1 MIQVKE
7 MMQDNDLKNS
17 KSKDKGSRSRSQSMN
32 EQSHYKQD
40 KTKTRQSINVKS
52 HIFNVIGSTEEFEER
67 DLNIGGDSGT
77 LPLCNKCKF
86 HHYGPCTVMR
96 NAEGIGSSG
105 SDYCWSFAATNN
117 QRTHLLTNVGIKGIA
132 FERRGRLAKGGCKT
146 LDWLDFQGV
155 WNMLESVCYYLKLP
169 QELSRVHNTFHVSNL
184 KKCYSDDPLVVP
196 LEGFQ
201 VDNKLHFFEEP
212 VEIMD
217 REIMPPRKAPR
228 TRTTPATTTNTTSVT
243 NAQLQA
249 MIDQGVAAALATR
262 DANRSTNG
270 EDSHNS
276 GTGVRR
282 TERVARECT
291 YQDFMKCQPLFFKGT
306 EGVVKLTQWFER
318 METVFCISNCT
329 MENQIKF
336 STCTLLGVA
345 LTWWNSHV
353 RTVGH
358 DVAYAMTW
366 TDLKKKMTDKYYPR
380 SEIKKLEVEMFS
392 KESDKIEKYVGGLP
406 DMIHG
411 SVMASRPK
419 TMQDAIEMATELMDK
434 KISTP
439 TERQAENKRKLDN
452 NNQAQQQ
459 SPKRQN
465 VAQAYAAGTGT
476 EGADQQGPVRAR
488 VLKPTFSSKKGKPS
502 SLNRTNHTSSTTN
515 NQLRASSNASRG
527 KASSRR
533 ESCVQDVRGKI
544 HLRIIKEDHFRE
556 NNARGNLEMSRGQS
570 DFKIQNTLRNKM
582 LLMQAHVEW
591 CSTVM
596 KNKSCFVQENRFHCL
611 MDDVDDSPENDLAL
625 NVDHVFEADECDAFD
640 SFVDEDE
647 YHEVHEMQTDE
658 QHNYVV
664 DSDADY
670 TSNSNII
677 PYDQYMEDNEDHV
690 VQRNVSSV
698 RNDAL
703 MSILDEMH
711 EQGVQSRLVNDSVTS
726 ELARYK
732 ELVGEYEK
740 RAKFKLTD
748 RERKIDEQMRIII
761 SDRNRKE
768 IVLIKNLNFP
778 FSTNTP
784 FLLAVTIISQ
794 QTEEVTLLKK
804 WILNKG
810 RQFLEECLDIKKLK
824 DKMEDRL
831 YKQDQSVSNMFHM
844 LSKPKSFILKAQDDG
859 LGPIY
864 SSIGQFVILTLSCL
878 QKSILALFRDNKG
891 TDILKVVEAPI
902 CTQYRMMN
910 DKSSSNMLAVQSF
923 QVPKSWSFLM
933 KFEKDHLAHPD
944 NLEKQKVHP
953 PSKSENTKW
962 KFFIPSHG
970 SVTPLNNLRVNEPVP
985 SATEIN
991 AQVVPPGTSL
1001 STTIAQDAPS
1011 TSASSST
1018 SDTQHTSPTS
1028 RNAENPLTK
1037 TPNQSTIYQAKPT
1050 KKHFEAIKRVFR
1062 YLKGTINMGLWY
1074 PKDNAMSLKL
1084 MQMRIMR
1091 MSRSRRST
1099 SGMLIFLGDRL
1110 LAGHQRS
1117 KEYAISTTE
1126 AEYIAMSGCC
1136 AQILWMRSQ
1145 LKDYG
1150 FDFNKIPLYCD
1161 NKSAIALC
1169 CNNVQHS
1176 RSKHIDIRHHFI
1188 REQVENRVVELYFVE
1203 TNYQLADN
1211 SHSTKA

>member
-1 MIQVKE
+1 MGQMTSICDMIGQIIQKKE
-7 MMQDNDLKNS
+7 EEKRITEEQASKDRYWKIPICYDNDEDYTIAITPGLPTKEPDNS
-17 KSKDKGSRSRSQSMN
+17 LSMGDEHLDNDVLAIESENEFIKSSVEILVPIPSESEGVPEMCDVPFHDNSPPLEASKDQFKDFFESNDESTSSDDD
-32 EQSHYKQD
+32 SF
-40 KTKTRQSINVKS
+40 SIDDIDYVDASPPDAEIVSLEVVEIVDPKVGGVDDDILLTIKDDILREKLLNVNLLIAKIDALRDNPTPSSDVVIKS
-52 HIFNVIGSTEEFEER
+52 TSTFSNLFLEETNTFDNSIPESETFRFNLEE
-67 DLNIGGDSGT
+67 I
-77 LPLCNKCKF
+77 
-86 HHYGPCTVMR
+86 
-96 NAEGIGSSG
+96 SSG
-105 SDYCWSFAATNN
+105 SPTTRSDLSLPDYKAF
-117 QRTHLLTNVGIKGIA
+117 LLDNDHFKEKKEAPEVAIELAHIMSLPNLECFKFKIEPDLGDLTSIDLEIRKKFVLRPNMMYLL
-132 FERRGRLAKGGCKT
+132 RGYQISRIVKT
-146 LDWLDFQGV
+146 LRFIIHLDFT
-155 WNMLESVCYYLKLP
+155 YLSIHHFGNIRYP
-169 QELSRVHNTFHVSNL
+169 NTN
-184 KKCYSDDPLVVP
+184 P
-196 LEGFQ
+196 
-201 VDNKLHFFEEP
+201 
-212 VEIMD
+212 
-217 REIMPPRKAPR
+217 
-228 TRTTPATTTNTTSVT
+228 TN
-243 NAQLQA
+243 
-249 MIDQGVAAALATR
+249 R
-262 DANRSTNG
+262 
-270 EDSHNS
+270 
-276 GTGVRR
+276 
-282 TERVARECT
+282 
-291 YQDFMKCQPLFFKGT
+291 
-306 EGVVKLTQWFER
+306 
-318 METVFCISNCT
+318 
-329 MENQIKF
+329 
-336 STCTLLGVA
+336 
-345 LTWWNSHV
+345 
-353 RTVGH
+353 
-358 DVAYAMTW
+358 
-366 TDLKKKMTDKYYPR
+366 
-380 SEIKKLEVEMFS
+380 
-392 KESDKIEKYVGGLP
+392 
-406 DMIHG
+406 
-411 SVMASRPK
+411 
-419 TMQDAIEMATELMDK
+419 
-434 KISTP
+434 
-439 TERQAENKRKLDN
+439 
-452 NNQAQQQ
+452 
-459 SPKRQN
+459 
-465 VAQAYAAGTGT
+465 T

-640 SFVDEDE
+640 SFVDEVHDHDTFVNQLDE

-677 PYDQYMEDNEDHV
+677 LYDQYIEDNEDHV

-768 IVLIKNLNFP
+768 IWL
-778 FSTNTP
+778 TQEYT
-784 FLLAVTIISQ
+784 T
-794 QTEEVTLLKK
+794 
-804 WILNKG
+804 
-810 RQFLEECLDIKKLK
+810 
-824 DKMEDRL
+824 
-831 YKQDQSVSNMFHM
+831 
-844 LSKPKSFILKAQDDG
+844 DDG